1 MRTRGTVYSWL
12 SVKAG
17 SALGHAS
24 RGNTLR
30 RRPPKFELTRV
41 DSLIDESLAFPFDST
56 QAKFV
61 LWWGL
66 FARALN
72 LTANAIEE
80 WRHLRPRDE
89 FGCVAFDDGLIGCVT
104 DTLAQCDII
113 NQTCQ
118 RVEPLT

>member
-1 MRTRGTVYSWL
+1 MAQANSRDGVFMAFREGRL
-12 SVKAG
+12 SARARKSRKYA
-17 SALGHAS
+17 SAAP
-24 RGNTLR
+24 
-30 RRPPKFELTRV
+30 PPKFELTRV
-41 DSLIDESLAFPFDST
+41 DSLIDESLAIPFDST
-56 QAKFV
+56 KTKFV

-113 NQTCQ
+113 NQTC
-118 RVEPLT
+118 